1 MINHFEFNE
10 EISTKDN
17 LIRNLQIYCETKKM
31 EIFTI
36 TPITFIIDFDDE
48 YCEYN
53 VKQFLS
59 FFTKHDPR
67 KSNGTNKKSNNAF
80 NFTNK
85 FQPYMAWQNSDIKKK
100 VNILSRPV
108 NNSCYYS

>member
-1 MINHFEFNE
+1 MF
-10 EISTKDN
+10 S
-17 LIRNLQIYCETKKM
+17 
-31 EIFTI
+31 I
-36 TPITFIIDFDDE
+36 TPITFIIDFDDQ

-67 KSNGTNKKSNNAF
+67 KIINTPGKKPQTNTNTF
-80 NFTNK
+80 INK

-108 NNSCYYS
+108 NNPCYYSENSYIWILKPTGLNRGRGIEIFDTLETL